1 MNTESKEHLSSFMDG
16 EHGPEASRFLVRRL
30 SADGDMRDTWA
41 RYHLIR
47 DCLRHQ
53 DGHIARAGLSGRV
66 SSALSGDSLSGSPAL
81 RSGASLSRNWLKP
94 AAGLALAASVAL
106 VAVLTVSNVRAPGA
120 APTGLEL
127 SASPAAGPASES
139 FAAPSVGS
147 VIPASQ
153 PVNLSGR
160 SPQDQS
166 RMNTYLLQHYQ
177 VTGESG
183 GRGFVPFVPIV
194 VTQVPASTVVVVD
207 FDEKDSEP
215 SRQ

>member
-1 MNTESKEHLSSFMDG
+1 
-16 EHGPEASRFLVRRL
+16 VRRQ
-30 SADGDMRDTWA
+30 SAYEEMRDTWA

-53 DGHIARAGLSGRV
+53 DGHIARSGLSVRV
-66 SSALSGDSLSGSPAL
+66 SAALSGDPAAH
-81 RSGASLSRNWLKP
+81 GEVPVSRNWLKP
-94 AAGLALAASVAL
+94 VVGLALAASVAL
-106 VAVLTVSNVRAPGA
+106 VAVLTVSNVGTHGI
-120 APTGLEL
+120 APTGVEL
-127 SASPAAGPASES
+127 SVNPAVDSISES
-139 FAAPSVGS
+139 FATPTAGS

-177 VTGESG
+177 MTGESG
-183 GRGFVPFVPIV
+183 GRGFLPFVPIV
-194 VTQVPASTVVVVD
+194 VTQAPTSTVVVVD